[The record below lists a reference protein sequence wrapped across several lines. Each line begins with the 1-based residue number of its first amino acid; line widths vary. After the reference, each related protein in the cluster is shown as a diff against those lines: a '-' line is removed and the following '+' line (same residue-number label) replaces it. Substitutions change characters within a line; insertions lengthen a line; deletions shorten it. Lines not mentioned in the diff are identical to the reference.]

1 MKIVLTGSEGFIGS
15 HLAEKIVKQGHDL
28 TCLVLYNSFNSW
40 GWLDTIDKKIK
51 RNINVITGDVRD
63 EYFVKQLIKK
73 SYTLEILLYFFQI
86 CVN

>member
-15 HLAEKIVKQGHDL
+15 HLAGKIVKQGHDL

-51 RNINVITGDVRD
+51 KNINVVTGDVRD
-63 EYFVKQLIKK
+63 EYFNKK
-73 SYTLEILLYFFQI
+73 SINKKIQML
-86 CVN
+86 